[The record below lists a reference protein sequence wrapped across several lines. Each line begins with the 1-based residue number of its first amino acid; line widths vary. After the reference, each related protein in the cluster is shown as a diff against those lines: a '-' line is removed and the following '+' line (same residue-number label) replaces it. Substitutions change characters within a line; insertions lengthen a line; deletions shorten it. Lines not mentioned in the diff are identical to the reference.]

1 MNKNLLISI
10 IIVIF
15 GTFAAMAQAPALP
28 PPIPG
33 TDTKFYVADNG
44 IPTGPFNLIALK
56 QMVKSRKV
64 SQATL
69 VWQDGMSGWTQA
81 GLVPE
86 LFGIF
91 SSQLLSESRSVSGGY
106 AQPAVQQ
113 SGELNPN
120 NMRSAEGQK
129 PLTDKEQTFIT
140 EKLYGKWNV
149 NPTDKAAMKQTFN
162 KNLAA
167 AVSLAAV
174 GTVLQIAGAAVMG
187 GLIGTSF
194 YYYYDYVLI
203 DYIKLITGAVTG
215 ANLLVAGLIIA
226 PLCAIGFVNA
236 GRIGSIYK
244 KTTGQKLFSFLQR
257 TNINGGYDW
266 ENKEVTVAMSVRL

>member
-1 MNKNLLISI
+1 MKKISLIS
-10 IIVIF
+10 VIF
-15 GTFAAMAQAPALP
+15 VMIGAFAAAAQTPTLP

-86 LFGIF
+86 LFGTF

-120 NMRSAEGQK
+120 NMRSADGQK
-129 PLTDKEQTFIT
+129 PLTDKEQTFIA

-167 AVSLAAV
+167 AITLAAV
-174 GTVLQIAGAAVMG
+174 GTVSQIAGAAVMG
-187 GLIGTSF
+187 GLMPLGFGYYGSFALLLIGAT
-194 YYYYDYVLI
+194 V
-203 DYIKLITGAVTG
+203 G
-215 ANLLVAGLIIA
+215 ANLLVAGLIIG

-236 GRIGSIYK
+236 GRTGSIYK
-244 KTTGQKLFSFLQR
+244 KTTGQKLFSLLQR